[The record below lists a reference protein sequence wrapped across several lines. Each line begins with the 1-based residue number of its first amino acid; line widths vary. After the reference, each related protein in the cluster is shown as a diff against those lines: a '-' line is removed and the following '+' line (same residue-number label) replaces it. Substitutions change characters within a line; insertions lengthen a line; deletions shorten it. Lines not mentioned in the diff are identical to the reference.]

1 MLALLAPRPL
11 SGAFGDLRHTMIK
24 PPWPLRLLVWYYGR
38 PPIGYL
44 FLFLL
49 AGYAGILSHAG
60 EAAVLNTLMLPWLI
74 FLLVLL
80 NLPFIGGLA
89 RRLLLSEPEK
99 RNHALEHGTIH
110 FLHAKYGTFTGIG
123 GRALRHGFRVSGARD
138 PEDIRRAF
146 HELVS
151 LAPEERWRV
160 VVAKK
165 CGSMI
170 VIAQGIGILS
180 LLAILGFF
188 VLMPPSK
195 AALVTILGGQL
206 LLFLALRRPIGF
218 LIQKR
223 LLLSLGFADARIRQI
238 KKVEANRLLERPP
251 VYLVETIVH

>member
-1 MLALLAPRPL
+1 VAHFPVSATQ
-11 SGAFGDLRHTMIK
+11 S
-24 PPWPLRLLVWYYGR
+24 
-38 PPIGYL
+38 
-44 FLFLL
+44 
-49 AGYAGILSHAG
+49 
-60 EAAVLNTLMLPWLI
+60 TLHRR
-74 FLLVLL
+74 
-80 NLPFIGGLA
+80 A
-89 RRLLLSEPEK
+89 REGLLLSEPEK

-110 FLHAKYGTFTGIG
+110 FVHAKYGTFTGIG

-195 AALVTILGGQL
+195 AALLTLLVGQL
-206 LLFLALRRPIGF
+206 LLFLALRRPLGF

-223 LLLSLGFADARIRQI
+223 RLLSRSDSPTRGSVKSKRLKRIAYWSGRRSIWLKPLSTSVAEQAGEADG
-238 KKVEANRLLERPP
+238 RLRRLQLTAER
-251 VYLVETIVH
+251 